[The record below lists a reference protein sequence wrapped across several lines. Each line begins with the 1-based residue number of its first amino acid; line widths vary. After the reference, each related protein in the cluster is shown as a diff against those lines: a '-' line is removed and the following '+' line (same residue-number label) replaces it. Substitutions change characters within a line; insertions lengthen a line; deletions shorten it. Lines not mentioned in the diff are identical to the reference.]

1 MKLAKRFRGIA
12 IVAFCLLTMSTV
24 LVFTLGA
31 NYPADYAIGTI
42 SGVFSIAV
50 ALHCFIHRSFVLGS
64 ISLALGI
71 LGIILSWILPIFFWL
86 SAGIELFLFCV
97 FDSRCRNSNASSLS
111 RRSIPTTRQQRRLL
125 SFETPSFANTL

>member
-12 IVAFCLLTMSTV
+12 IVVFCLLTMSTV

-31 NYPADYAIGTI
+31 NYPAGYAIGTI

-71 LGIILSWILPIFFWL
+71 LGIILDGFFHL
-86 SAGIELFLFCV
+86 LLAI
-97 FDSRCRNSNASSLS
+97 
-111 RRSIPTTRQQRRLL
+111 RRHRIVLVLRVRLAMSEQQRLFSLKGVDSYNSTARP
-125 SFETPSFANTL
+125 PSVV